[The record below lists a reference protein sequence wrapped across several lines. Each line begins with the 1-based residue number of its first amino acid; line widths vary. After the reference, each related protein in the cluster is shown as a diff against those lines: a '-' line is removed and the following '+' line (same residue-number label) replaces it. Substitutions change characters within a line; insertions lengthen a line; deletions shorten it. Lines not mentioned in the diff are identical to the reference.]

1 MFNVAIDGP
10 AGAGKSSIAKAIAA
24 KKGYIYVDTGAMY
37 RAIGYYCLQNGI
49 DTKDS
54 AAVIAALDHI
64 TVDLGFDPQL
74 GQRVYLNG
82 EDVSESIRTPEGGM
96 AASNVS
102 ALPQVRDFLMDAQRG
117 LAQKYNCIMDGR
129 DIGTVVLPNAPLKI
143 FLTAS
148 SYVRAK
154 RRALEFEQKGIE
166 VDFEQLKAEIEQRDY
181 NDSHRETAP
190 LKQADDAV
198 LVDTSD
204 MTFDEVVS
212 AIEKLI
218 EERV

>member
-10 AGAGKSSIAKAIAA
+10 AGAGKSSIAKAVAA
-24 KKGYIYVDTGAMY
+24 KRGFIYVDTGAMY
-37 RAIGYYCLQNGI
+37 RAIGYYCMQNGI
-49 DTKDS
+49 ETTDR
-54 AAVIAALDHI
+54 AAVVAALGNI
-64 TVDLGFDPQL
+64 SVDLGFDAVL
-74 GQRVYLNG
+74 GQRVYLNN
-82 EDVSESIRTPEGGM
+82 EDVSEAIRTPEGGM

-102 ALPQVRDFLMDAQRG
+102 AFPEVRDFLMDAQRG

-129 DIGTVVLPNAPLKI
+129 DIGTVVLPNAPLKV

-204 MTFDEVVS
+204 LTFDESVA
-212 AIEKLI
+212 AIDALI
-218 EERV
+218 EERI

>member
-10 AGAGKSSIAKAIAA
+10 AGAGKSSIAKAVAA
-24 KKGYIYVDTGAMY
+24 KRGFIYVDTGAMY
-37 RAIGYYCLQNGI
+37 RAIGYYCMQNGI
-49 DTKDS
+49 ETTER
-54 AAVIAALDHI
+54 AAVVAALGNI
-64 TVDLGFDPQL
+64 SVDLGFDAVL
-74 GQRVYLNG
+74 GQRVYLNN
-82 EDVSESIRTPEGGM
+82 EDVSEAIRTPEGGM

-102 ALPQVRDFLMDAQRG
+102 AFPEVRDFLMDAQRG
-117 LAQKYNCIMDGR
+117 LAQKYNVIMDGR
-129 DIGTVVLPNAPLKI
+129 DIGTVVLPNAPLKV

-204 MTFDEVVS
+204 LTFDESVA
-212 AIEKLI
+212 AIDALI
-218 EERV
+218 EERI